1 MHVGVKG
8 NDLASNQT
16 SAVPPISAND
26 GQPDRCSLNSA
37 TIQMIQR
44 PLVLCGGAIGAR
56 GTAGESSATVDVVAC
71 RNCLDQSIFPIEA
84 GREPVSPILAITARI
99 VSLPIGFWIGGHNL
113 RPWRAASR
121 CKASRSHG
129 LPLLI
134 NCTMPS

>member
-1 MHVGVKG
+1 M
-8 NDLASNQT
+8 S
-16 SAVPPISAND
+16 
-26 GQPDRCSLNSA
+26 
-37 TIQMIQR
+37 
-44 PLVLCGGAIGAR
+44 
-56 GTAGESSATVDVVAC
+56 AGEGNVLSFLDLGNHPRETQAFGALARRHRRLRAAGEHSATVNVAAC
-71 RNCLDQSIFPIEA
+71 QNRLDQSVFPIER
-84 GREPVSPILAITARI
+84 GRQPVSPILAITARI